1 LVHQRHDIAVR
12 VPSGGS
18 GSQTIDHADS
28 GFRDEYLKLFGITPT
43 DPCQL
48 VNFRVRASGS
58 PEKPGISEY
67 PLRISASHEAQVGTR
82 LAYFE
87 EAEDYVQAAIYDR
100 RSLRAGDSFSGPAI
114 IEELDA
120 TTICPPGH
128 AVTVDRYLNMRLAP
142 VGE

>member
-1 LVHQRHDIAVR
+1 MFGR
-12 VPSGGS
+12 
-18 GSQTIDHADS
+18 ADPPRS
-28 GFRDEYLKLFGITPT
+28 RE
-43 DPCQL
+43 
-48 VNFRVRASGS
+48 
-58 PEKPGISEY
+58 ISEH
-67 PLRISASHEAQVGTR
+67 PLRISAAHEAQVGSR

-87 EAEDYVQAAIYDR
+87 EAEGYVQAAIYDR
-100 RSLRAGDSFSGPAI
+100 LLLRAGDSFSGPAI